1 MDLTNTTIHQAA
13 CMQFVA
19 ASIYNWPEK
28 QAFFPP
34 FFLCVIVRVEQTL
47 PPLFFSENLSRTT
60 IQKECTYVHRKSYSR
75 ERQGRRGPSLAIC
88 HSALLNMAHTHT
100 PLSTNLDL
108 LLSLASCGP
117 DLNISVCYNVDRL
130 FTAGQEHWED
140 PISETCLFGIK
151 KPSRGVRDAF
161 SIHGAIS

>member
-1 MDLTNTTIHQAA
+1 
-13 CMQFVA
+13 
-19 ASIYNWPEK
+19 
-28 QAFFPP
+28 
-34 FFLCVIVRVEQTL
+34 
-47 PPLFFSENLSRTT
+47 
-60 IQKECTYVHRKSYSR
+60 
-75 ERQGRRGPSLAIC
+75 
-88 HSALLNMAHTHT
+88 MAHTHT

-161 SIHGAIS
+161 SHPVRQAGAEGWSWSGVREKHCYLAGGWMLELEWCERELL